1 MQFGTLSGVDIFD
14 EADRLQVIVELPGVS
29 REDISVNV
37 KANALKIV
45 ALAGAREYHKYI
57 DLGVPVRSEPE
68 IHYNNGV
75 LEILLGKA

>member
-1 MQFGTLSGVDIFD
+1 MKSGTLSGVDIF
-14 EADRLQVIVELPGVS
+14 EETDRLQVIVDLPGVS

-37 KANALKIV
+37 KANAVKIV
-45 ALAGAREYHKYI
+45 ALAGAREYHKHI
-57 DLGVPVRSEPE
+57 NLDVPVRSEPV